1 MERAGP
7 PAHPPERSG
16 APLEARQDAQL
27 CYLLSRGM
35 PDTEGDAGSGGRR
48 PGLSLCLGVPSK
60 AGHRRGWGVER
71 RWSCC
76 LDPFTV
82 STRK

>member
-60 AGHRRGWGVER
+60 AGHRRGGGVER
-71 RWSCC
+71 RWGCC